1 MLHAHERGDGAPGGS
16 RCRARSMAKSEHIRV
31 VFLASGRTAW
41 DEAGRIGGAC
51 DLPMT
56 PGGREAVAAQA
67 KTLADARLRTV
78 LSAPDAASQETA
90 RIIAAACDHSDGP
103 PKIRLIEDFRDVCL
117 GLWEGLRHAEI
128 EEKFPTVY
136 RSWRDDPGAVM
147 VPEAETVEEAQARIV
162 QALRSSLVR
171 ATGEAAHAVVLRP
184 TALALVRCW
193 LDAAPLRT
201 VWSMMSEAPTWRTIP
216 RDQLRKRP
224 APVRVGA

>member
-1 MLHAHERGDGAPGGS
+1 
-16 RCRARSMAKSEHIRV
+16 MAKSEHIRIV
-31 VFLASGRTAW
+31 LLASGRTAW

-56 PGGREAVAAQA
+56 PGGREAVAAHA
-67 KTLADARLRTV
+67 RTIADARLRTV
-78 LSAPDAASQETA
+78 LAAPDAASQETA
-90 RIIAAACDHSDGP
+90 RLVAAASDQSEGS
-103 PKIRLIEDFRDVCL
+103 PKLRTVEDLRDLCL

-128 EEKFPTVY
+128 EEKFPTAY
-136 RSWRDDPGAVM
+136 RSWRDDPEAVV

-162 QALRSSLVR
+162 QALRSALVR
-171 ATGEAAHAVVLRP
+171 ATGDAAHAVVLRP

-201 VWSMMSEAPTWRTIP
+201 VWSMMSDAPMWRTIP